1 MLAPPWIP
9 IPAPAYGGIEE
20 VVRLLCEEL
29 VHRGHDVTLFA
40 PPGSESPAEVESPLP
55 RTHPDEIGSAQHEAD
70 HVARAFSAISEA
82 AVTGNPYDVVHD
94 HTGFMALAM
103 ADHIDTPFVHTVHG
117 PFEDDVSSFYAAHGR
132 KATIVTLSKSQRSQ
146 APEAMGPCEVVP
158 NPLRVDEWPFRSE
171 KEPWALWI
179 GRMSPVKGPHRAIA
193 AAREAGVPLV
203 LAGPV
208 QPGQEEFFAT
218 EVEPHIDGRAV
229 RYVGEADASAKRD
242 LYCAARAV
250 LMPIRWEEP
259 FGLVLVESMMSGTP
273 VVAFR
278 RGAAPEIV
286 DDGITGFLVEDA
298 AGMADALRRVGAIDR
313 EACRRRAV
321 ARFSASRMVRD
332 HLRVYHAALAGARA
346 WPGVGAPE
354 GWSHAT

>member
-82 AVTGNPYDVVHD
+82 TVTGKPYDVVHD

-193 AAREAGVPLV
+193 AAREARMPLV
-203 LAGPV
+203 IAGPV
-208 QPGQEEFFAT
+208 QPGQREFFER
-218 EVEPHIDGRAV
+218 EVEPHVDGRAV
-229 RYVGEADASAKRD
+229 RYVDEVGGQAKRD
-242 LYCAARAV
+242 LFAGAAAL
-250 LMPIRWEEP
+250 LMPIRWPEP
-259 FGLVLVESMMSGTP
+259 FGMVMVEAMACGTP
-273 VVAFR
+273 VIAF
-278 RGAAPEIV
+278 PEGSVPEVVCDGTSGFIV
-286 DDGITGFLVEDA
+286 DDEHAMAHAVGRLGELDPARVQWVEEQFDTDVVTRAYEGAYRQVIKA
-298 AGMADALRRVGAIDR
+298 A
-313 EACRRRAV
+313 
-321 ARFSASRMVRD
+321 SA
-332 HLRVYHAALAGARA
+332 
-346 WPGVGAPE
+346 
-354 GWSHAT
+354 